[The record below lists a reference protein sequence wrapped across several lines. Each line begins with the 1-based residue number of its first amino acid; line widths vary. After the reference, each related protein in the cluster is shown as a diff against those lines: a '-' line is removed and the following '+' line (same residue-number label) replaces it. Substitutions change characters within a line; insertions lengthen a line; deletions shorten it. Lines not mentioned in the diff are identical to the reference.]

1 MAHPAPPSFK
11 RASRLPE
18 AAFDPLDGAT
28 VPQEQSE
35 PAETPST
42 PPIASR
48 LVPVLIPGVDARRAP
63 SASEFTDIWLI
74 DQARMSKLA
83 LSSPQGAGAGQSSTH
98 AGQAEPPPGHSI
110 KTQRSVNIS
119 SSLASD
125 RPVQPHNG
133 SQKHSNQSPSLTAPP
148 KTRNIPEVNSLP
160 SLDGKDLG
168 GYLKALDPTQ
178 MYAMQTLTYIPKAAT
193 VRASRVTLSGS
204 DRHGTTGYSSSC
216 GRFAGHR
223 SLIVK
228 HRPDQRRLPSG
239 WDAHQG
245 PPRQVAHNCQSS
257 FAHD

>member
-1 MAHPAPPSFK
+1 MAHSASPSFK
-11 RASRLPE
+11 RASTLPE
-18 AAFDPLDGAT
+18 TAFDPLDRGT

-63 SASEFTDIWLI
+63 SASEFTDIWLS
-74 DQARMSKLA
+74 DQARMSKLP
-83 LSSPQGAGAGQSSTH
+83 LSSPEGPGACQSSTH
-98 AGQAEPPPGHSI
+98 AGQAEPPTGHSS
-110 KTQRSVNIS
+110 KTQSPVNL
-119 SSLASD
+119 SSLASG
-125 RPVQPHNG
+125 RLLQPHNG
-133 SQKHSNQSPSLTAPP
+133 SQKHSIQSPLLTAPP
-148 KTRNIPEVNSLP
+148 NSRTLPEVNSLP

-178 MYAMQTLTYIPKAAT
+178 MYAMQTLTHIPNAAT

-204 DRHGTTGYSSSC
+204 DRHGSTAYSASC
-216 GRFAGHR
+216 GKFAGHR
-223 SLIVK
+223 SLIIK
-228 HRPDQRRLPSG
+228 HRPNQRRLASG

-257 FAHD
+257 FTHD